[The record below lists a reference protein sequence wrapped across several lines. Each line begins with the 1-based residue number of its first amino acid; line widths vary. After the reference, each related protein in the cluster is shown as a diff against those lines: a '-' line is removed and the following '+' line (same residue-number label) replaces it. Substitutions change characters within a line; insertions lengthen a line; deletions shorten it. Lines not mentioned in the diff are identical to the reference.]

1 MWYIMEV
8 PWFFLSQVVATT
20 VILAALSFGI
30 PPFIN
35 WLESKLDR
43 GD

>member
-8 PWFFLSQVVATT
+8 PGFFIYNVVTT
-20 VILAALSFGI
+20 TLILAALSFGI

-35 WLESKLDR
+35 WLEKKMNKE
-43 GD
+43 